1 MSEQS
6 PQQNKQNITWQ
17 TSGISRRE
25 RWELLGLSGMTI
37 WLTGL
42 SGSGKSTIAFALENT
57 LISQSRAVAVLDGDN
72 LRYGINEDLG
82 FSASDRTENNRRTAE
97 ISLLMA
103 NAGLIVVVP
112 KISPFRMGREYA
124 RNIHAEAE
132 IPFYEVFID
141 TPIEVCESR
150 DPKGLYKQA
159 RKGLIK
165 GFTGIDDPY
174 ETPENPDLVI
184 RTERGQLSNH
194 VKELMKLIEGSSF

>member
-6 PQQNKQNITWQ
+6 PQQDNLNITWEHSDIPRQ
-17 TSGISRRE
+17 E
-25 RWELLGLSGMTI
+25 RWEILGLSGMTI

-42 SGSGKSTIAFALENT
+42 SGSGKSTIAFAFENN
-57 LISQSRAVAVLDGDN
+57 LISQRRAVCVLDGDN

-82 FSASDRTENNRRTAE
+82 FSASDRKENNRRTAE

-112 KISPFRMGREYA
+112 QISPFRVSREHA
-124 RNIHAEAE
+124 REIHAKAG
-132 IPFYEVFID
+132 IPFYEVFVD

-174 ETPENPDLVI
+174 EAPENPDLVI
-184 RTERGQLSNH
+184 RSEQGQLSGH
-194 VKELMKLIEGSSF
+194 VKELMKLIEEP

>member
-1 MSEQS
+1 MSEHSSHQE
-6 PQQNKQNITWQ
+6 NQNISWQ
-17 TSGISRRE
+17 SSNISRQE

-42 SGSGKSTIAFALENT
+42 SGSGKSTIAFALENV
-57 LISQSRAVAVLDGDN
+57 LISQHRAACVLDGDN

-82 FSASDRTENNRRTAE
+82 FSASDRIENNRRTAQ
-97 ISLLMA
+97 ISLLIA
-103 NAGLIVVVP
+103 NAGLIVIVP
-112 KISPFRMGREYA
+112 KISPFQTGREHA
-124 RNIHAEAE
+124 RNIHTEAE

-150 DPKGLYKQA
+150 DPKGLYEKA

-174 ETPENPDLVI
+174 EPPENPDLVI
-184 RTERGQLSNH
+184 RSEQGQLPDH
-194 VKELMKLIEGSSF
+194 VMELMKLIEGL